1 MSLDEAI
8 IDAGAVR
15 FRPILL
21 TAAAVV
27 VGSIVIIFDPIFQGL
42 AIALMC
48 GELASTSLSMI
59 TIPILYYLVQR
70 RKEQQPVPSKG
81 D

>member
-1 MSLDEAI
+1 
-8 IDAGAVR
+8 
-15 FRPILL
+15 
-21 TAAAVV
+21 VV

-59 TIPILYYLVQR
+59 TIPILYFLVQR
-70 RKEQQPVPSKG
+70 RQEQHQPSQKTAE
-81 D
+81 